1 MTRTREVELR
11 ISQLLVARAGI
22 DVLSEIQAIDP
33 MTLDYAG
40 RLEYLETLQKQTG
53 WLDALM
59 QSALFAVAGD
69 APGKP
74 EGIFGVDEL
83 EREDVATVLRMSPS
97 TAQSRIDVARTLNNH
112 FPLVCDA
119 LAMGEISAHVAS
131 VIARESA
138 DAIQQGLAP
147 EQIRALEE
155 SALTHAENHSAVQVA
170 NRIRSTIAKLA
181 PEEFEERVE
190 RAIEERNVHMYP
202 EPHGMATIIALLPI
216 TEAQTVMFAID
227 KMARIAQA
235 RFRQEAGSAASSSS
249 GSSSGSGSASS
260 SGSNFAVVVKA
271 RVPRLETL
279 RADALADLAS
289 HFLSTNQE
297 LAPQHRRPVSV
308 NLTIDLPT
316 MLGLADNPG
325 QLAGYGPIP
334 ASLARELASDGKWK
348 RFITDPLTGNLLD
361 YGRQTYEPPQAL
373 VDFILARDQI
383 CRFPGC
389 RQPGRV
395 SDIDHA
401 ESWESGGV
409 TSPANMG
416 LLCRR
421 HHRMKTHEGWLLE
434 SHADGSCTWTT
445 PAGKKIFIPTRPADE
460 VA

>member
-11 ISQLLVARAGI
+11 ISELLAARAGI
-22 DVLSEIQAIDP
+22 EVLAEIQAIDP

-40 RLEYLETLQKQTG
+40 RLEYLETLQKQSG

-59 QSALFAVAGD
+59 QSALFAVAGE

-83 EREDVATVLRMSPS
+83 EREDIATALKLSPS

-112 FPLVCDA
+112 FPAVCNA
-119 LAMGEISAHVAS
+119 LAMGEISAQVAS

-138 DAIQQGLAP
+138 DAIEQGLAP
-147 EQIRALEE
+147 EQIRELEAKAL
-155 SALTHAENHSAVQVA
+155 AHAESHSPVQIA
-170 NRIRSTIAKLA
+170 NKIRTTIAKLA
-181 PEEFEERVE
+181 PEEFEERVA
-190 RAIEERNVHMYP
+190 RAVEERNVYMYP

-235 RFRQEAGSAASSSS
+235 RLRQDIDSTSSATSLSTTTKS
-249 GSSSGSGSASS
+249 
-260 SGSNFAVVVKA
+260 
-271 RVPRLETL
+271 RVPKLETL
-279 RADALADLAS
+279 RADSLADLAS
-289 HFLSTNQE
+289 QYLATNQE

-361 YGRQTYEPPQAL
+361 YGRQSYEPPQAL

-401 ESWESGGV
+401 KSWESGGE

-421 HHRMKTHEGWLLE
+421 HHRVKTHEGWLLE
-434 SHADGSCTWTT
+434 SHMDGSCTWISPT
-445 PAGKKIFIPTRPADE
+445 GKTIFVPTRPANE